1 MWWTKEQVNSRLLV
15 LQSLVTQLNYLGWLH
30 TNMAKPKSNTVHIE
44 GKPKTTSIGQGQNS
58 RPERRGKKK
67 LRGQGK

>member
-1 MWWTKEQVNSRLLV
+1 
-15 LQSLVTQLNYLGWLH
+15 
-30 TNMAKPKSNTVHIE
+30 MAKPKSNSTHIE